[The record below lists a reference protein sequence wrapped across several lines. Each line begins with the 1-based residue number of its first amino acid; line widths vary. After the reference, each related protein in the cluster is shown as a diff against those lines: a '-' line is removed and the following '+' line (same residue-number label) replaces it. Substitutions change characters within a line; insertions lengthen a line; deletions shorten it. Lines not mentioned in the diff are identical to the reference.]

1 MLKHHWA
8 GIYVRT
14 ASNVRCFWKIIADI
28 SAEMLRILKVNY
40 FICTIR
46 KKTRKTKALS
56 NKSFFVFFLF
66 VMVFGF
72 YREFERF
79 SFLCWVNL
87 ISFIVSVPCASCVAL
102 STVSCLTCSRFL
114 FYFGDSVFNVSPVA
128 FFCVKVVLLGYNL
141 FCFVIYNYTLE
152 IWLL

>member
-1 MLKHHWA
+1 MSELLLMCDVSERSSLTFQLKCWE
-8 GIYVRT
+8 
-14 ASNVRCFWKIIADI
+14 FLKWIIL
-28 SAEMLRILKVNY
+28 SALYGKKREKQKLYQTKVV
-40 FICTIR
+40 
-46 KKTRKTKALS
+46 
-56 NKSFFVFFLF
+56 VFLLF

-128 FFCVKVVLLGYNL
+128 FFVKVVLLGYNL